1 MISYIFLPIPLSPI
15 IVTQEMDI
23 IHNCNAQ
30 QTLINFFLPLLSYG
44 TPFPFII
51 NSPNL
56 VSFVIILIP
65 VYYV

>member
-1 MISYIFLPIPLSPI
+1 MVTYIFLPISLSPI

-23 IHNCNAQ
+23 IHNYNAE
-30 QTLINFFLPLLSYG
+30 QTLIKFSSPLLSCG

-56 VSFVIILIP
+56 SQFCNHINTCAL
-65 VYYV
+65 